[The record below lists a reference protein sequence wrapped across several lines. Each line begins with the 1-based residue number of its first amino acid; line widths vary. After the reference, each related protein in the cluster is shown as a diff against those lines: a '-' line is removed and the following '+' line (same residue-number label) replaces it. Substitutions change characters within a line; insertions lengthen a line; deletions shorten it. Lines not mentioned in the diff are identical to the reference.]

1 VTDLR
6 EFYLTSLGPQIVALA
21 AALESLEKG
30 ASEAG
35 DSIARVAHQLKG
47 SGASYGFAEVTDR
60 AAEVLSS
67 SGSDLV
73 VSTRSLIELL
83 GELASSAVA
92 GDQTVVVIEDDPVM
106 QVLLGKS
113 IEGPGRELLMASTL
127 AEGRKHLTHEAD
139 LLFLDLFLPDGD
151 GRQLLAEVRRD
162 PATANLLVVV
172 LSGADSDLAKAECL
186 ALGADAFLTKPFE
199 PSSLTT
205 LVDTLLRAD
214 TRGDRRGGATA
225 MTPIE
230 ESSAPNSVPV
240 SLSVLLAEDDK
251 LVAALIVDRLG
262 RDGFT
267 VVHCVDGEAA
277 LAQARRNPP
286 DLAIL
291 DVKMP
296 KMDGFEVLSRFR
308 DSADLSE
315 VPVIILTAMG
325 GEQDVVRG
333 LDLGAD
339 DYILKPF
346 SPSELVARAHRLLS
360 KL

>member
-1 VTDLR
+1 MTDLR
-6 EFYLTSLGPQIVALA
+6 EFYLTSLGPQIVALT
-21 AALESLEKG
+21 AALESLEMG

-67 SGSDLV
+67 SGPDLL

-83 GELASSAVA
+83 GALALSAVSGA
-92 GDQTVVVIEDDPVM
+92 QTVVVIEDDPVM
-106 QVLLGKS
+106 QVLLEKS
-113 IEGPGRELLMASTL
+113 IEAPGRELLMASTL
-127 AEGRKHLTHEAD
+127 AEGRKHLTHKAD
-139 LLFLDLFLPDGD
+139 LLFLDLFRPDGD
-151 GRQLLAEVRRD
+151 GRQLLAEVRRN

-186 ALGADAFLTKPFE
+186 ALGADAFLPKPFE
-199 PSSLTT
+199 PGSLTT
-205 LVDTLLRAD
+205 LVDALLRAD
-214 TRGDRRGGATA
+214 TRGDWSGGATA
-225 MTPIE
+225 RSRIE
-230 ESSAPNSVPV
+230 ESSETTSVPD
-240 SLSVLLAEDDK
+240 SRSVLLAEDDK

-267 VVHCVDGEAA
+267 VVHCADGEAS
-277 LAQARRNPP
+277 LAEARRNPP

-291 DVKMP
+291 DIKMP
-296 KMDGFEVLSRFR
+296 KMDGFEVLSHFR

-333 LDLGAD
+333 LDLGAS
-339 DYILKPF
+339 DYVLKPF